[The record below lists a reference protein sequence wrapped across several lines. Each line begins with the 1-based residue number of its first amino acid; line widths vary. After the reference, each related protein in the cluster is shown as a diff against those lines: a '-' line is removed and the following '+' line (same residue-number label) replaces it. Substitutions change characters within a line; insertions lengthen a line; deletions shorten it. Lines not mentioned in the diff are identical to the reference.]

1 MNVFRGL
8 ISIVA
13 VALSAAAGA
22 AVLETVKVP
31 SAAMGREIY
40 VTVMLPDAYG
50 RNPDVRYPVVYMLHG
65 AGDNHT
71 TFADEVGRKGVDEGG
86 FIGVCPD
93 GAGKSWWYDSP
104 VNPKR
109 KFETF
114 VAKELV
120 AWVDSRY
127 RTRANKEGRA
137 ITGGSMGGHGAC
149 WLGFRHQGTFG
160 AIGNIYGGVDVRRH
174 KNSWKVWGL
183 LDCLGD
189 YEANKDVWTRHM
201 CVTEAAK
208 LRNGDVNLL
217 TVVGTGDFF
226 LEDNRQLHRILTENK
241 VAHLHL
247 EIRGEDDRRSCHTHP
262 FRKKAAAIVFRY
274 FRNYFTTG
282 QAGLE

>member
-1 MNVFRGL
+1 MNTLRGAL
-8 ISIVA
+8 AV
-13 VALSAAAGA
+13 VALTLAMDVCA
-22 AVLETVKVP
+22 AVIETIKVP
-31 SAAMGREIY
+31 SAAMGRDIP

-50 RNPDVRYPVVYMLHG
+50 RDSGMRYPVVYMLHG

-93 GAGKSWWYDSP
+93 GERKSWWYDSP
-104 VNPKR
+104 VNPKW
-109 KFETF
+109 KYETF

-120 AWVDSRY
+120 AWIDSRY
-127 RTRANKEGRA
+127 RTRANKAGRA

-149 WLGFRHQGTFG
+149 WLGFRHRDVFG

-174 KNSWKVWGL
+174 RNSWKVWGL
-183 LDCLGD
+183 LGCLGD
-189 YEANKDVWTRHM
+189 YGADKEIWDRHM

-247 EIRGEDDRRSCHTHP
+247 EIRGEDDSHSCHTHP
-262 FRKKAAAIVFRY
+262 FRKMAAAVVFRY

-282 QAGLE
+282 RAGLE

>member
-1 MNVFRGL
+1 MKALRGL
-8 ISIVA
+8 SVFA
-13 VALSAAAGA
+13 ALTLSVDVCA
-22 AVLETVKVP
+22 AVIETVKVP
-31 SAAMGREIY
+31 SAAMGRDIP

-50 RNPDVRYPVVYMLHG
+50 RDSGMRYPVVYMLHG

-71 TFADEVGRKGVDEGG
+71 TFADEVGRKGVDEGE

-93 GAGKSWWYDSP
+93 GERKSWWYDSP
-104 VNPKR
+104 VNPKW
-109 KFETF
+109 KYETF

-120 AWVDSRY
+120 AWIDSRY
-127 RTRANKEGRA
+127 RTRASKEGRA

-149 WLGFRHQGTFG
+149 WLGFRHRNVFG

-174 KNSWKVWGL
+174 RNSWKVWGL

-189 YEANKDVWTRHM
+189 YGADKETWDRHM

-208 LRNGDVNLL
+208 LRNRDVNLL

-247 EIRGEDDRRSCHTHP
+247 EIRGEDDSHSCHTHP
-262 FRKKAAAIVFRY
+262 FRKMAAAVVFRY

-282 QAGLE
+282 RAGLE